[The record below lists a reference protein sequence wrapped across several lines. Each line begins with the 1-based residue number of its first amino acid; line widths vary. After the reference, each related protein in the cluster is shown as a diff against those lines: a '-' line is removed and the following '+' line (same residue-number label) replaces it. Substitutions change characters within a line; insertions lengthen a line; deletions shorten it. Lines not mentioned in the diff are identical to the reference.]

1 MEDISLYSIS
11 RLQKAFELTT
21 KRNDYFFVDFGKE
34 PVFTNEPFRTETYA
48 ILFLKEGSINLQAGL
63 TSRQVFGPAVITIG
77 PTVTRTFRRSTEKP
91 VMELLFFTDAFLL
104 ETRTNIFYLTKYL
117 FFEDNDRHILQLD
130 ELAMKRITPIFDLIR
145 TTFNVEHANESVLM
159 RSYSYLLIHEID
171 AMHKNTGTSSLQND
185 EQSSTFIKF
194 RNLLT
199 KEFWRQRSISFYANN
214 LNVTPKYLSELIKK
228 QTGKTAGEWI
238 DRAVI
243 LEAKVLLQ
251 NKELGIAQ
259 VSDKLHFSDQ
269 SVFGKFFKSH
279 EGISPAE
286 YRKSLR

>member
-1 MEDISLYSIS
+1 MS
-11 RLQKAFELTT
+11 
-21 KRNDYFFVDFGKE
+21 
-34 PVFTNEPFRTETYA
+34 
-48 ILFLKEGSINLQAGL
+48 
-63 TSRQVFGPAVITIG
+63 
-77 PTVTRTFRRSTEKP
+77 
-91 VMELLFFTDAFLL
+91 
-104 ETRTNIFYLTKYL
+104 
-117 FFEDNDRHILQLD
+117 
-130 ELAMKRITPIFDLIR
+130 RITPIFDLIR

-171 AMHKNTGTSSLQND
+171 AMHKSTGNSSLQSD
-185 EQSSTFIKF
+185 EQSSIFIKF

-199 KEFWRQRSISFYANN
+199 REFWRQRSVSFYANN

-269 SVFGKFFKSH
+269 SVFGKFFKAH
-279 EGISPAE
+279 EGISPVE